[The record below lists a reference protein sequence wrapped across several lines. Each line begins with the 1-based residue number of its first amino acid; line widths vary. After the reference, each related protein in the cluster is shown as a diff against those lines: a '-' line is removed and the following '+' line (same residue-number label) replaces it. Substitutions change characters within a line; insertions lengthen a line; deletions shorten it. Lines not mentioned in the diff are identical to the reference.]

1 MARVATS
8 LLTAAALLAATPAL
22 AGEGR
27 AWASGTF
34 NPSKI
39 EATENRTFTEFAEA
53 GSLDVDYAFD
63 GGPGGEIGVEY
74 RLKSGLGLQL
84 AASFGT
90 RDGAASYTAAF
101 PHPLYLNRDR
111 AASDDVGG
119 LSMTETAIH
128 LDLVYGKRGPKWEIV
143 GFAGASF
150 FNVEADLVDRPQY
163 THAYPY
169 DSVSVLPASTL
180 SRSGSKAGFNAGLA
194 IDYRLGKSFGLGVQ
208 GRFSGAT
215 VELEATDEGT
225 LELDAGGFA
234 IGAGLRLYF

>member
-1 MARVATS
+1 MARFATS

-34 NPSKI
+34 NPAKI
-39 EATENRTFTEFAEA
+39 EVTEHRTFTEFAET
-53 GSLDVDYAFD
+53 GTLDVDYAFD
-63 GGPGGEIGVEY
+63 GGPGGEIGIEY

-84 AASFGT
+84 AGSFGT

-111 AASDDVGG
+111 AASGDVGG
-119 LSMTETAIH
+119 LSLTETAFH

-150 FNVEADLVDRPQY
+150 FNVEGDVVDRPQY
-163 THAYPY
+163 THSYPY
-169 DSVSVLPASTL
+169 DSVSVLTASTL
-180 SRSGSKAGFNAGLA
+180 SRSGSKVGFNAGVSV
-194 IDYRLGKSFGLGVQ
+194 DYRLGKSFGLGVQ

-225 LELDAGGFA
+225 VELDAGGFA
-234 IGAGLRLYF
+234 VGAGLRLYF

>member
-1 MARVATS
+1 MSRITTS

-34 NPSKI
+34 NPAKT
-39 EATENRTFTEFAEA
+39 ETGENRTFTEFAEQ
-53 GSLDVDYAFD
+53 GTLDVEYTFD

-111 AASDDVGG
+111 AASGEASG
-119 LSMTETAIH
+119 LSLTETAIH
-128 LDLVYGKRGPKWEIV
+128 FDLVYGKRGPKWEIV

-150 FNVEADLVDRPQY
+150 FNVEADILDRPQY

-169 DSVSVLPASTL
+169 DTVSVLAPVTL
-180 SRSGSKAGFNAGLA
+180 SRSGSKVGFNAGLSV
-194 IDYRLGKSFGLGVQ
+194 DYRLGKSFGLGVQ

-215 VELEATDEGT
+215 VELDATDEGT
-225 LELDAGGFA
+225 VELDAGGFA
-234 IGAGLRLYF
+234 VGAGLRLYF